1 MKFSRWLS
9 GRDKETTENRIAPE
23 PTLPRQA
30 PDRRTVIARLAAQI
44 EHIERGTRVAD
55 DAHWAQPGE
64 AVAIRGAIIP
74 GGAFY
79 VGTALSSPLL
89 HGDEPAL
96 VNPELPIELATP
108 ILRDIDMQY
117 WPSYESLTAGQRATY
132 MSWLASPRNFVEL
145 PIGYVFLYFYGFERR
160 VFVDLLGTPE
170 LRVELPWIRA
180 EVERLRRVYGSNPSL
195 NGYAQRFLW
204 ATDCLGESTNLV
216 EPPTTSARS
225 WHVPDSVK
233 LALGRLAAAGRP
245 LPADWAL
252 AWLKSDPEAFLRT
265 PAERCPDEFAQ
276 LFTLRYAERHGD
288 GLALPT
294 NERLRLEY
302 RPASRSFGSIHLPIG
317 DVPDVTRQAGLIA
330 ALRELGQE
338 CTDALDGFS
347 RWIRRHPG
355 DHSSLPAV
363 ALLPADMLRAST
375 NPALAAMR
383 TWLGDQLGDH
393 NEAVVEG
400 KQLLGHW
407 SEGTKGASGPSGR
420 LGQRDAAALCQL
432 LATSGFG
439 IEPDVRFGGPPLGPG
454 PAVVFR
460 DEQAD
465 PTAVRRQ
472 DRGTAILDFAMA
484 VAAVRDPD
492 DDTLDAVTR
501 QLMQALELPAAE
513 RLRVRAHLH
522 WLAVQSPNLN
532 VAKKAMSA
540 ESHEAREEVGRFLV
554 EWATQ
559 RGVVG
564 PDQVS
569 GLTKAFTALGL
580 EPATLFSLIHQRA
593 VNPSS
598 EPIEIRGLGSA
609 TRGEA
614 IPPPPPRGPRES
626 VVLDNEALATV
637 LANTA
642 EATALLGQI
651 FVDEEVPVAAPPP
664 SEPGSLNG
672 SYRDLL
678 SQLAARS
685 RWSPSE
691 FASLSAS
698 LNLLPNRAMEVL
710 NDAALDLTGDLLLEG
725 DDVLEVNHDVVK
737 ELLE

>member
-9 GRDKETTENRIAPE
+9 GRDKDTTENRIAQE

-30 PDRRTVIARLAAQI
+30 PDRRAVIARLAAQI

-55 DAHWAQPGE
+55 DARWAQPGE
-64 AVAIRGAIIP
+64 AVPLRGAIIP

-117 WPSYESLTAGQRATY
+117 WPSYESLTPGQRATY

-170 LRVELPWIRA
+170 LGVELPWIRA

-204 ATDCLGESTNLV
+204 ATDCLGESTNPV
-216 EPPTTSARS
+216 EPPASGVRS

-233 LALGRLAAAGRP
+233 LGLGRLAAAGRP
-245 LPADWAL
+245 LPAEWAL

-276 LFTLRYAERHGD
+276 LFTLRYGERHGD

-302 RPASRSFGSIHLPIG
+302 RPASRSFGSVHLPIG

-363 ALLPADMLRAST
+363 ALLPADLLRASA
-375 NPALAAMR
+375 NPALATMR
-383 TWLGDQLGDH
+383 TWLGTELGDRT
-393 NEAVVEG
+393 EVVVDG

-407 SEGTKGASGPSGR
+407 SKEPNGVSGR

-432 LATSGFG
+432 LTAFGFG

-454 PAVVFR
+454 HAVVFR
-460 DEQAD
+460 DEHAD
-465 PTAVRRQ
+465 PSAVRRQ

-484 VAAVRDPD
+484 VTAVHDPD

-501 QLMQALELPAAE
+501 QLMQALELPAAD
-513 RLRVRAHLH
+513 RPRVRAHLH

-532 VAKKAMSA
+532 GAKKAMSGG
-540 ESHEAREEVGRFLV
+540 SSTAREEVGRFLV

-598 EPIEIRGLGSA
+598 EPIEIRGLNSA
-609 TRGEA
+609 PSGEA
-614 IPPPPPRGPRES
+614 IPPPPPGGPGDS
-626 VVLDNEALATV
+626 VVLDNEALAAV
-637 LANTA
+637 LAHTA
-642 EATALLGQI
+642 EATALLGEI
-651 FVDEEVPVAAPPP
+651 FVDEEVAVAAPPS
-664 SEPGSLNG
+664 SEPGSLSV